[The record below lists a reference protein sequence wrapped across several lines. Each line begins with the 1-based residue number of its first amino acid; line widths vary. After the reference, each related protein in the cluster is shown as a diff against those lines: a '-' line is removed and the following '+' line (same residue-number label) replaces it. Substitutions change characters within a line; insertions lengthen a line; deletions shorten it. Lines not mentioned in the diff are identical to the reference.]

1 MLTKGGYKMRYK
13 ITGFNNTD
21 IVMLER
27 ETFTLGEAIATAR
40 YLNTYYNCD
49 FVVVV
54 DTTTNKHV
62 YTIG

>member
-1 MLTKGGYKMRYK
+1 MRYSIK
-13 ITGFNNTD
+13 GFNNTD
-21 IVMLER
+21 LEMYER
-27 ETFTLGEAIATAR
+27 ETFTLAEAIAITK

-54 DTTTNKHV
+54 DTTTNKHI

>member
-1 MLTKGGYKMRYK
+1 MKYSIK
-13 ITGFNNTD
+13 GFNNTD
-21 IVMLER
+21 LEMYER
-27 ETFTLGEAIATAR
+27 ETFTLGEAIAIAK

>member
-1 MLTKGGYKMRYK
+1 MLTKGGHKMRYK

-21 IVMLER
+21 IEMYEC
-27 ETFTLGEAIATAR
+27 ETFTFVEAKAVAK
-40 YLNTYYNCD
+40 YFNTDYNAD